1 MICAEQAMEK
11 QQVEH
16 QQKLDKMMKL
26 QELKI
31 QQSDLAAKLEC
42 EELEAKTELGKCTW

>member
-1 MICAEQAMEK
+1 MTHAEQAMEK
-11 QQVEH
+11 QQMEH
-16 QQKLDKMMKL
+16 QQKLDKMKKL

-42 EELEAKTELGKCTW
+42 DELEAKTDLGK